1 MRDCKT
7 PRTNFLSS
15 ACRSLV
21 RPAIVCMLILALHGC
36 NYFIMAGYL
45 IGGPPSNEPDFDAIT
60 RKSMTDFGVTVAV
73 VCDAPVELKW
83 DNNKIDKELAKY
95 VSRKMAGKKIKV
107 IDCDQVYAWMD
118 KHPHRDRPTEIG
130 AYFNTTYVVYIDLK
144 KYSLFE
150 ESSPNLRRGRAEA
163 LVTVYEMDG
172 DGDGA
177 RIYSKDVV
185 SKYPLRAPQAASDV
199 RYSTFRRLY
208 LTRLSEEVG
217 RLFYEWYNGDDIVDA
232 T

>member
-1 MRDCKT
+1 MRNC
-7 PRTNFLSS
+7 RTHRTVCVSNT
-15 ACRSLV
+15 CHSLV
-21 RPAIVCMLILALHGC
+21 RPLLVCMLILSLHGC

-45 IGGPPSNEPDFDAIT
+45 IGGPPSNEPNFDAIT
-60 RKSMTDFGVTVAV
+60 NKSMTGYKVTVAV
-73 VCDAPVELKW
+73 VCDAPMELKFEHS
-83 DNNKIDKELAKY
+83 KIDKELAKY

-107 IDCDQVYAWMD
+107 IDSDRVYAWLD

-130 AYFNTTYVVYIDLK
+130 EAFNTTYVVYIDLK
-144 KYSLFE
+144 KYTLFE

-163 LVTVYEMDG
+163 LVSVYDMTENG
-172 DGDGA
+172 E

-185 SKYPLRAPQAASDV
+185 SKYPLRAPQATSDV
-199 RYSTFRRLY
+199 KYSTFRRLY
-208 LTRLSEEVG
+208 LTRLSEDIG